1 MRRPWEEM
9 HPFFPGLLW
18 WSTMVQNP
26 LVPRG
31 CSLLIC
37 GSIKKHWRGKELS
50 LLRTIGSNGEL
61 GACGAANTLC
71 ESISSDF
78 ICGLSLEE
86 GAYYVSNR
94 WRINTPF
101 DSIISRRRFQNV
113 MFSWCNMLQSLKLDL
128 QLWSPFL
135 NIWGLKAVVHWSWG
149 SRQGEDRVS
158 HSLPDIKTTDSN
170 LRQIFTYVLKWIL
183 S

>member
-1 MRRPWEEM
+1 
-9 HPFFPGLLW
+9 
-18 WSTMVQNP
+18 MVQNP

-86 GAYYVSNR
+86 G
-94 WRINTPF
+94 RIMYQI
-101 DSIISRRRFQNV
+101 DEGSILPLSPSLAAEDFKMSCFHDVIC
-113 MFSWCNMLQSLKLDL
+113 FS
-128 QLWSPFL
+128 P
-135 NIWGLKAVVHWSWG
+135 
-149 SRQGEDRVS
+149 
-158 HSLPDIKTTDSN
+158 
-170 LRQIFTYVLKWIL
+170 
-183 S
+183 